1 MDVDGGGAQ
10 PPDPTADNAPDLNPA
25 ASTSAEQTRKRRA
38 PLTHANDEFAA
49 LLEPFYYGKSL
60 TDPINTARDKWNLLP
75 AFLKVKGLVKQHVD
89 SYNHFVDVEL
99 KKIIKANRFVRSD
112 FDPKFL
118 LEYTDIRV
126 LSPNRQEEDDL
137 DHHRSTI
144 TPNECRL
151 RDMTYAAPIVVD
163 IVYTRGSAK
172 VKRTGIKIGRMPI
185 MLKSNK
191 CVLAAKNDREMAVM
205 DECPLDPGG
214 YFITRGQEKVI
225 LVQEQLNKNC
235 RECKGHH
242 AGQRHE
248 FDAREADQNL
258 RHSEERTHVLTPQY
272 PFRRSP
278 DCFRSQGAGSALG

>member
-1 MDVDGGGAQ
+1 MCAKEVKPKPKAPPRGAAKPKDHEDEAMDVDGVEAVEDGQ
-10 PPDPTADNAPDLNPA
+10 DLNPQ

-38 PLTHANDEFAA
+38 PLTHAKDEFAA
-49 LLEPFYYGKSL
+49 LLEPFYYGKHL
-60 TDPINTARDKWNLLP
+60 NDPINTARDKWNLLP

-163 IVYTRGSAK
+163 IVYTRGNAK
-172 VKRTGIKIGRMPI
+172 VKRST
-185 MLKSNK
+185 
-191 CVLAAKNDREMAVM
+191 
-205 DECPLDPGG
+205 
-214 YFITRGQEKVI
+214 
-225 LVQEQLNKNC
+225 
-235 RECKGHH
+235 
-242 AGQRHE
+242 
-248 FDAREADQNL
+248 L
-258 RHSEERTHVLTPQY
+258 R
-272 PFRRSP
+272 
-278 DCFRSQGAGSALG
+278 